1 MLPAQ
6 HSFIQGSSASKTL
19 TPVLFVQPWVPTDVP
34 SPPGRNAPEGTCSSA
49 QPRLSSACTSSV
61 GTHGFNI
68 QMWGLETPRTEHQL
82 FLAHCFCLQI
92 CPPTLLASPTLSPPS
107 LFYCHPS
114 PGTDRSRVR
123 RARPATRLCRR
134 WELPKSGVKA
144 VGRASPDSPA
154 RPHTA
159 SSASP
164 S

>member
-1 MLPAQ
+1 MNAPSACSLHSTALSKGAQLAKHSLQCFSFSPGCPQTCPRPLGPRHQRVPAAQ
-6 HSFIQGSSASKTL
+6 
-19 TPVLFVQPWVPTDVP
+19 P
-34 SPPGRNAPEGTCSSA
+34 SPGSI
-49 QPRLSSACTSSV
+49 

-68 QMWGLETPRTEHQL
+68 QMWGLETLRTEHQL

-154 RPHTA
+154 RPRTA